1 MVGAGWEAEIA
12 AERGGGGLKTWKMIQ
27 VPRKC
32 PPPAPGPPELR
43 ARARGDSNIA
53 KSQVTLGQVPAYAAP
68 RPAAL
73 LPLLPLLLLLGAAAG
88 STAGRRRALELEW
101 APVQSPCPP
110 LAPPGRREGC
120 CGAAGDSDDAEL
132 APLGEVLAALNLTE
146 FSRMA
151 AGAVDGLEAA
161 GPYLRAPEEFNGS
174 NPVQVCME
182 LIRGDAPVSDLHFV
196 VLAPVSE
203 AFQEV
208 SPRRGAARRARG
220 LTLRTMLHKQA
231 LQQIGLRR

>member
-1 MVGAGWEAEIA
+1 M
-12 AERGGGGLKTWKMIQ
+12 
-27 VPRKC
+27 
-32 PPPAPGPPELR
+32 
-43 ARARGDSNIA
+43 
-53 KSQVTLGQVPAYAAP
+53 
-68 RPAAL
+68 
-73 LPLLPLLLLLGAAAG
+73 
-88 STAGRRRALELEW
+88 
-101 APVQSPCPP
+101 
-110 LAPPGRREGC
+110 
-120 CGAAGDSDDAEL
+120 
-132 APLGEVLAALNLTE
+132 LAALNLTE

-182 LIRGDAPVSDLHFV
+182 LIRGDAPVSDLHFT

-208 SPRRGAARRARG
+208 SLRRGAARRARG

>member
-1 MVGAGWEAEIA
+1 MTLGGKFRLMR
-12 AERGGGGLKTWKMIQ
+12 RGG
-27 VPRKC
+27 
-32 PPPAPGPPELR
+32 
-43 ARARGDSNIA
+43 
-53 KSQVTLGQVPAYAAP
+53 AAP

-73 LPLLPLLLLLGAAAG
+73 RLLLLLLLGGGAG

-101 APVQSPCPP
+101 APGRSPCPP

-208 SPRRGAARRARG
+208 SPRRGAARARG

-231 LQQIGLRR
+231 LQQIGL